1 MFWKTISIEHT
12 CSTEHSKSKGWRQR
26 KVQTLTFQIDWS
38 ENPSIHQAQEKK
50 SAYYHTDQI
59 SIHCIHSWS
68 SQGQKLFTA
77 ISDHTDHKASAVFA
91 SIEPILLKYYQANVH
106 HFNIIS
112 ESPTSQYQ
120 NKNVFWFMCKFY
132 SLKNV
137 SIDWIYLKAGKGK
150 GAADGIGAVVKRAFA
165 DIILQYPDNN
175 FESVTDFL
183 QYLPIYIQ
191 SIEIFHFI
199 KEDVKKGTYQS
210 FYPSKVQESV
220 TRFRLYNW
228 LEM

>member
-68 SQGQKLFTA
+68 SQGQKLFVA

-91 SIEPILLKYYQANVH
+91 SLEPILLKYCQANVH

-112 ESPTSQYQ
+112 DSPTSQYR
-120 NKNVFWFMCKFY
+120 NKNVFWFMSKFF

-137 SIDWIYLKAGKGK
+137 SIDWIYLEAGKGK

-175 FESVTDFL
+175 FESVTDFM

>member
-1 MFWKTISIEHT
+1 M
-12 CSTEHSKSKGWRQR
+12 SK
-26 KVQTLTFQIDWS
+26 F
-38 ENPSIHQAQEKK
+38 
-50 SAYYHTDQI
+50 
-59 SIHCIHSWS
+59 C
-68 SQGQKLFTA
+68 
-77 ISDHTDHKASAVFA
+77 
-91 SIEPILLKYYQANVH
+91 
-106 HFNIIS
+106 
-112 ESPTSQYQ
+112 
-120 NKNVFWFMCKFY
+120 

-137 SIDWIYLKAGKGK
+137 SIDWIYLEAGKGK
-150 GAADGIGAVVKRAFA
+150 GAADGIGTVVKRAFA
-165 DIILQYPDNN
+165 DIILQYPDSN